1 MSKRDPLHIRG
12 AYSLIGFKTLPVS
25 GRRHPLEREASR
37 YFVTGALIAVT
48 FGAAM
53 FGIWQYLTHRTPEDD
68 SERTVAI
75 VRYSE
80 LGVPPSIDRG
90 TNAVN
95 MATQV
100 AVAAPPTIAVPE
112 PVPDELAMEQTMM
125 TQEEVNLALQAATQ
139 TDLGDIGGG
148 VIDDRVVDK
157 TGGEEFKTSVN
168 VLPVMLSRKKPDY
181 PSMARAAG
189 IQGTVIVNVYVGK
202 DGRVIKGKVVEG
214 PLPLRDAALA
224 SALTALF
231 KPATTDKRPVA
242 VWVAMPM
249 RFSLGK

>member
-1 MSKRDPLHIRG
+1 MSKRDPLQIRG
-12 AYSLIGFKTLPVS
+12 AYSLAHIKNLPVS
-25 GRRHPLEREASR
+25 GRRHPLEKEASR
-37 YFVTGALIAVT
+37 YFVTGAIAAIT
-48 FGAAM
+48 FGAVM
-53 FGIWQYLTHRTPEDD
+53 YGIWQYITHREPEDD

-90 TNAVN
+90 STMV
-95 MATQV
+95 TQMSA

-125 TQEEVNLALQAATQ
+125 TQDEVNLALQAATQ

-148 VIDDRVVDK
+148 VIDDRQVQDQ
-157 TGGEEFKTSVN
+157 GGGDFKASVN
-168 VLPVMLSRKKPDY
+168 VLPVMLSRKKPVY
-181 PSMARAAG
+181 PDMARAAG
-189 IQGTVIVNVYVGK
+189 IEGTVVVNVYVGQ
-202 DGRVIKGKVVEG
+202 DGRVLKGKVVEG
-214 PLPLRDAALA
+214 PLPLREAALA

-231 KPATTDKRPVA
+231 KPATTDNRPVA

-249 RFSLGK
+249 RFTLR

>member
-1 MSKRDPLHIRG
+1 MTQRDPLHIRG

-37 YFVTGALIAVT
+37 HLVTGAVIAIV

-53 FGIWQYLTHRTPEDD
+53 FGTWQYLTHRTPEDD

-80 LGVPPSIDRG
+80 LSVPPSIDRG
-90 TNAVN
+90 VNQTN
-95 MATQV
+95 MQTQV

-125 TQEEVNLALQAATQ
+125 TQDEVNLALQAATQ

-148 VIDDRVVDK
+148 VIDDRQVE
-157 TGGEEFKTSVN
+157 TQSGGEFKTSVN

-189 IQGTVIVNVYVGK
+189 IEGTVVVNVYVGK

-224 SALTALF
+224 SALTAMF

-242 VWVAMPM
+242 VWVSMPM